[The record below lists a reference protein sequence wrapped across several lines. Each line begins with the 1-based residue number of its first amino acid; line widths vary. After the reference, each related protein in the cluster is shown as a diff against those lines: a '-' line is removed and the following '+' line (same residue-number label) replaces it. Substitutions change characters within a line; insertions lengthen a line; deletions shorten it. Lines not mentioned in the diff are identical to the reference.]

1 MANLLLSSRG
11 AASWRW
17 LGTTA
22 LLAVAATGWGSRGLA
37 GRTGAGGSEPA
48 ACATLVSDVCAH
60 FGRGS
65 EACATMQKRASRLA
79 ADHCAYLLE
88 AYDQTVAELSGM
100 HDALRQLADPRQGA
114 DRAPVVSFGPTDARV
129 TIVQFSD
136 FDCPECARIAPMVRT
151 VRDLG
156 GDREPV
162 RFVLRQFPTSVR
174 GRMAAEA
181 ALAANAQGKF
191 LEFHDAL
198 FAAPLDLGRAV
209 LEGCAAR
216 AGLDVREF
224 RRALDDHRFAAAVDA
239 DVELGRRAL
248 ISGAPAMFVN
258 GRRAAIPEGVTE
270 LAQEIAAAAGARSR
284 TTAAIAYVPAAR

>member
-11 AASWRW
+11 AATWPW
-17 LGTTA
+17 VGTM
-22 LLAVAATGWGSRGLA
+22 LFLAVAATGWGSRGLA
-37 GRTGAGGSEPA
+37 GRTGAGGPEAA

-60 FGRGS
+60 FGGGS
-65 EACATMQKRASRLA
+65 EACATMRKRASRLA
-79 ADHCAYLLE
+79 ADHCAYLLD
-88 AYDQTVAELSGM
+88 AYDETVAELSGM

-156 GDREPV
+156 GEPV

-174 GRMAAEA
+174 GRLAAEA

-191 LEFHDAL
+191 LQFHDAV
-198 FAAPLDLGRAV
+198 FAAPQDLGRAV

-216 AGLDVREF
+216 AGLDVPEF

-239 DVELGRRAL
+239 DVELARRAL

-258 GRRAAIPEGVTE
+258 GRRTAIPEGVTE

-284 TTAAIAYVPAAR
+284 TTAAAAIAYVPAAR